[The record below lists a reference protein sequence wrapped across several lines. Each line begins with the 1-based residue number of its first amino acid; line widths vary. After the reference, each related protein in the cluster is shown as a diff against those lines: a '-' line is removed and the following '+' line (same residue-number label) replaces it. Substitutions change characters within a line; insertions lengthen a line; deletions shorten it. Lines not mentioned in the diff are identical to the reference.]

1 MLGPSMGV
9 RAIISRRPVASAFLA
24 SCVVGLLG
32 FGAYWFAPHK
42 LVLDDHASDAPP
54 DGMAVLKRG
63 EFRSLEHST
72 TGRAALVALPDGR
85 RVLRL
90 EGLQTSNGPEL
101 RVLLSSVAAQDD
113 WFVYDDGPFV
123 DLGPLK
129 GNRGSSNY
137 EVPSD
142 ADLSKLVS
150 AVVWC
155 KRFSVG
161 FGVAALDAAPD
172 R

>member
-1 MLGPSMGV
+1 MSV
-9 RAIISRRPVASAFLA
+9 RSVLSRRPVTSAIVALGVFGA
-24 SCVVGLLG
+24 LG
-32 FGAYWFAPHK
+32 FGAFWFAPHK
-42 LVLDDHASDAPP
+42 LVLDEHASDAPP
-54 DGMAVLKRG
+54 AGMAPLKQG

-72 TGRAALVALPDGR
+72 TGRAVVVALPDGR

-137 EVPSD
+137 DVPAD
-142 ADLSKLVS
+142 ADLSRLVS

-161 FGVAALDAAPD
+161 FGVAPLDAVPE